1 MEDGQVLEQALD
13 HEADLDVTLVGRE
26 LAPDVGAIL
35 GGLPVEVLVAVA
47 AADRSMSRIQ
57 K

>member
-13 HEADLDVTLVGRE
+13 HEADLDVTLIGRE
-26 LAPDVGAIL
+26 LAPDLRAIL
-35 GGLPVEVLVAVA
+35 GGLTVEVLVAVA
-47 AADRSMSRIQ
+47 TADRIMSRIQ